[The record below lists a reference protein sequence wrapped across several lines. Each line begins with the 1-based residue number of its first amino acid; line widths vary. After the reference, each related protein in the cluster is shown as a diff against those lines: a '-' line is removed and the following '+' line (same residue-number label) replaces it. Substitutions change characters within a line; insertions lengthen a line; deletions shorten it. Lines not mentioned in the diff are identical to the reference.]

1 MKNILYEMRCIILSL
16 LCLLFSTSYAQVK
29 YEKESRLKSTKVPK
43 KAHDFIDVDLEI
55 KQLKW
60 YKEES
65 FEGVSIEAKFK
76 VDKKKYSVEFDTLGQ
91 LEDVEIEIE
100 ESEIPELVLIQIN
113 KTLSEECKRFKVL
126 KIQKQLK
133 GNINSLIGIKDLN
146 GMSYLSGYELVIKG
160 ICSEGV
166 SLYEYFF
173 NEKGVLN
180 SNKKIILNSTEHLEY

>member
-1 MKNILYEMRCIILSL
+1 MKNLLLFSM

-29 YEKESRLKSTKVPK
+29 YEKESRLKSSKVPK

-65 FEGVSIEAKFK
+65 FEGGAIEAKFK

-91 LEDVEIEIE
+91 LEDIEIEIE
-100 ESEIPELVLIQIN
+100 ESEIPELVLKQIN
-113 KTLSEECKRFKVL
+113 KTLSNEYKRFKVL

-133 GNINSLIGIKDLN
+133 GKTNSLIGIKSLD
-146 GMSYLSGYELVIKG
+146 SVFYLSGYEFVIKG
-160 ICSEGV
+160 FSSDLI

-173 NEKGVLN
+173 DEKGVLI